1 MASLKTN
8 LVKIGNS
15 QGVRL
20 PKAVLQQIHLIDE
33 IEIEIKRDCLVLKPA
48 NNPRAG
54 WDEGFKKA
62 MKAIPDSELEA
73 WEKLQLQ
80 NDEEEWSWK

>member
-20 PKAVLQQIHLIDE
+20 PKAILQQIHLIDE
-33 IEIEIKRDCLVLKPA
+33 IEIEIKKDCLVLKPA
-48 NNPRAG
+48 HSPRAG

-62 MKAIPDSELEA
+62 TSAIPDPELEA
-73 WEKLQLQ
+73 WEKLQMKS
-80 NDEEEWSWK
+80 DEEEWTWK